1 MFSSRKKQSENTI
14 AEGEALTGNKE
25 GHILR
30 ENLQRSNMNDEKL

>member
-25 GHILR
+25 VHIVR
-30 ENLQRSNMNDEKL
+30 ENLQQSNVNDDKL